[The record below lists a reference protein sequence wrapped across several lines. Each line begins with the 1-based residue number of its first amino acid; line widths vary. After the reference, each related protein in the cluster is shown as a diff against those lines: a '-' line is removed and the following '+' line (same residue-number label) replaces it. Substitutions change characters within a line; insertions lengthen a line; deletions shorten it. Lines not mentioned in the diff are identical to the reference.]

1 MPHCLGELGAGP
13 GKAGKSVGG
22 GADIPGMRK
31 DPSEAGSG
39 GPGDQGRGHAAEEC
53 GVAAGGRKEAVWGSG
68 NFAGVRIMPA
78 RKLGGQLC
86 A

>member
-1 MPHCLGELGAGP
+1 
-13 GKAGKSVGG
+13 
-22 GADIPGMRK
+22 MRK

-53 GVAAGGRKEAVWGSG
+53 RVAAGCRKEAIWGSG
-68 NFAGVRIMPA
+68 NFAGARIMPA

-86 A
+86 TQLSAVCGGEEPWGRAG